1 MGCSKLD
8 DPNQMGE
15 EGGRQLDL
23 LSCWNIKV
31 RVRDWIYGVRG
42 GKGIVNIFSKFN
54 FFPLFLFS
62 CCVPKKYLLVL
73 EAWKLA
79 YFVGSRMGENV
90 FKND

>member
-1 MGCSKLD
+1 
-8 DPNQMGE
+8 
-15 EGGRQLDL
+15 
-23 LSCWNIKV
+23 
-31 RVRDWIYGVRG
+31 
-42 GKGIVNIFSKFN
+42 VNIFSKFN

-62 CCVPKKYLLVL
+62 CCVPKIYLLVL